1 MVGQFIGADRARQT
15 LWSLR
20 CARRFRRDG
29 RSFRR
34 HAGGDHW
41 RSACSIRSCFRR
53 LCAAVGAWASGRR
66 RRRAYFSG
74 VVGGAV
80 VPLLTGAVADQVGL
94 GLALLVPAACY
105 IWVAFYGIFTARNKI
120 LDDVPPGLEV
130 PVLSG

>member
-1 MVGQFIGADRARQT
+1 
-15 LWSLR
+15 
-20 CARRFRRDG
+20 
-29 RSFRR
+29 
-34 HAGGDHW
+34 
-41 RSACSIRSCFRR
+41 
-53 LCAAVGAWASGRR
+53 
-66 RRRAYFSG
+66 
-74 VVGGAV
+74 